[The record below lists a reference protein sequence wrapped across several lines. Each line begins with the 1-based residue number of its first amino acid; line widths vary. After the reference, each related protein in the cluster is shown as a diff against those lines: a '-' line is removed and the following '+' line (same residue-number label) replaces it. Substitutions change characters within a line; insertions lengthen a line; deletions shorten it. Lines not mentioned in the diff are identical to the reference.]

1 MHGGVWVSQTEP
13 ESLTLPPPIEPQM
26 SVIHLDGNFIFCH
39 ARRQIVAIFSPTY
52 PDLMPIFHE
61 KVRTL

>member
-1 MHGGVWVSQTEP
+1 MHSGIWIAQTEP
-13 ESLTLPPPIEPQM
+13 KPLALPPPIEPQM
-26 SVIHLDGNFIFCH
+26 PIVGLNGNFIFCH

-52 PDLMPIFHE
+52 PDLVPIFHE